1 MENNLPNIISSD
13 ATYRVAKELDKNRQ
27 IESLIGSME
36 PSEQPKEKL
45 FEDLL
50 NQTREDKNGQG

>member
-27 IESLIGSME
+27 IESLIGSSE
-36 PSEQPKEKL
+36 PSEQSKEKL